1 VTWVIQCKEILLAKI
16 FYSMAGEGRGH
27 AVRVMTLV
35 EHLRHDHELVL
46 FAPGDAY
53 DFLVKTYDVG
63 KVENVRLVRVSGLN
77 FHYTGGKLDLF
88 KSTAGAMS
96 FARREMPTLVDALR
110 RRIDAEQPDLAISDF
125 EPTLPRAA
133 RMIGLPWMS
142 IDHQHVLLAYDL
154 SSLPFLLR
162 RYAWWMSW
170 AIRWYYGWSNYT
182 PVASSFY
189 SPPLKKGFE
198 HVRQVGPM
206 LRPAVV
212 STAPSTD
219 DFLLSY
225 LRLNTPPEI
234 IDALANCGWRVRI
247 YGLGERPDVGRLSFH
262 AIDEHRFIADLASCA
277 GLFSAAGNQLLGEAL
292 YYRKP
297 VFAIPEEMH
306 HEQQINAHFL
316 RQMGAGDWMTAES
329 FRSDRLM
336 QFLGR
341 LDEYRENL
349 ASLKGNLNGTPDA
362 LSAIDDV
369 LQRTRVHVVPQSGP
383 SENQRATA

>member
-1 VTWVIQCKEILLAKI
+1 MAKI

-35 EHLRHDHELVL
+35 EHLRRDHELTL
-46 FAPGDAY
+46 FAPADAY
-53 DFLVKTYDVG
+53 EFLAKSYAAG
-63 KVENVRLVRVSGLN
+63 QVENVQLVRVSGLN

-88 KSTAGAMS
+88 KSMAGAVS
-96 FARREMPTLVDALR
+96 FARREMPELVNALT

-125 EPTLPRAA
+125 DPTLPRAA
-133 RMIGLPWMS
+133 RRTGLPWMS

-170 AIRWYYGWSNYT
+170 AVRWYYGYEGYT

-189 SPPLKKGFE
+189 SPPLKEGFK

-212 STAPSTD
+212 SKSSVTG
-219 DFLLSY
+219 DFLVSY
-225 LRLNTPPEI
+225 LRSNTPPEVVQI
-234 IDALANCGWRVRI
+234 LANCGWRVRV
-247 YGLGERPDVGRLSFH
+247 YGLGERSSAGNLSFH
-262 AIDEHRFIADLASCA
+262 AIDEQRFVEDLASCA

-292 YYRKP
+292 YYGKP

-316 RQMGAGDWMTAES
+316 RQMGAGDWVTAES
-329 FRSDRLM
+329 LRADRLNG
-336 QFLGR
+336 FLNR
-341 LDEYRENL
+341 LEEYRRNL
-349 ASLKGNLNGTPDA
+349 EPLNGKLNGTPDA
-362 LSAIDDV
+362 LAAIDAV
-369 LQRTRVHVVPQSGP
+369 IQRNRFSKVPQFHGV
-383 SENQRATA
+383 ENQRASA

>member
-1 VTWVIQCKEILLAKI
+1 MAKI

-35 EHLRHDHELVL
+35 EHLRQQHELVL

-53 DFLVKTYDVG
+53 EFLEKAYG
-63 KVENVRLVRVSGLN
+63 AGQFESVRLVPVAGLK
-77 FHYTGGKLDLF
+77 FRYTGGKLDLF

-96 FARREMPTLVDALR
+96 FAYRKMPALVEELR
-110 RRIDAEQPDLAISDF
+110 RRIELEQPDLAISDF

-133 RMIGLPWMS
+133 RLTGLPWMS

-170 AIRWYYGWSNYT
+170 AVRWYYGWNDYT

-189 SPPLKKGFE
+189 TPPLKKGFS
-198 HVRQVGPM
+198 HVHQVGPM
-206 LRPAVV
+206 LRPEVV
-212 STAPSTD
+212 ATPISTG

-225 LRLNTPPEI
+225 LRSNTPPEVVEI
-234 IDALANCGWRVRI
+234 LAQSGWPVRI
-247 YGLGERPDVGRLSFH
+247 YGLGTRPAIGKLSFH
-262 AIDEHRFIADLASCA
+262 AIDEHRFVADLAACA

-292 YYRKP
+292 YYGKP
-297 VFAIPEEMH
+297 VFAIPEAMH

-316 RQMGAGDWMTAES
+316 KQMGGGDWVTAES
-329 FRSDRLM
+329 FRADRFQ
-336 QFLGR
+336 QFLAR
-341 LDEYRENL
+341 LDEFRGHL
-349 ASLKGNLNGTPDA
+349 APLKGNLNGTPDA
-362 LSAIDDV
+362 LSAIQAA
-369 LQRTRVHVVPQSGP
+369 LLRNQPAP
-383 SENQRATA
+383 SRP

>member
-1 VTWVIQCKEILLAKI
+1 MAKI

-35 EHLRHDHELVL
+35 EHLRQDHELVL

-53 DFLVKTYDVG
+53 QFLVKQYDQG
-63 KVENVRLVRVSGLN
+63 KCENVRLVRIPGLN

-88 KSTAGAMS
+88 KSTAGAMK
-96 FARREMPTLVDALR
+96 FARGEMPALVDAIC

-133 RMIGLPWMS
+133 VKAGLPWMS

-170 AIRWYYGWSNYT
+170 AIRWYYGWGGYT

-189 SPPLKKGFE
+189 TPPLKKGFE

-212 STAPSTD
+212 STEPRTG

-225 LRLNTPPEI
+225 LRPNTSADI
-234 IDALANCGWRVRI
+234 IEGLVKCEWPVRI
-247 YGLGERPDVGRLSFH
+247 YGLGERPATGRLTFH
-262 AIDEHRFIADLASCA
+262 AIDEQKFVTDLAGCA

-292 YYRKP
+292 YYGKP
-297 VFAIPEEMH
+297 VFAIPEDMH

-316 RQMGAGDWMTAES
+316 KQMGAGDWMTAET
-329 FRSDRLM
+329 FRADRLK
-336 QFLGR
+336 QFLSR
-341 LDEYRENL
+341 LDDYRENL
-349 ASLKGNLNGTPDA
+349 VPIRGNLNGTLDAIAAIEEALHSRRNMCLAARLPD
-362 LSAIDDV
+362 
-369 LQRTRVHVVPQSGP
+369 
-383 SENQRATA
+383 